1 MIAVLDASA
10 AIEIAINKTS
20 GALLKET
27 LLKADL
33 VLAPDIFP
41 SEITNAFWKYGTFS
55 NLPAD
60 KCEKG
65 IAYCLDLI
73 DDYINTKELCF
84 EALAESLRI
93 KHPAYDLFYL
103 VAARRNN
110 AVLITRDKKLATI
123 AKEMNILIKGI
134 SS

>member
-10 AIEIAINKTS
+10 AIEIAINKPS
-20 GALLKET
+20 SALLRET
-27 LLKADL
+27 LIKADL

-55 NLPAD
+55 DLPAD

-73 DDYINTKELCF
+73 DDYIDTRGLCF
-84 EALAESLRI
+84 EALAESLRT
-93 KHPAYDLFYL
+93 KHSAYDLFYL

-110 AVLITRDKKLATI
+110 AVLATRDKKLAKI
-123 AKEMNILIKGI
+123 AKEMNISAKGI
-134 SS
+134 